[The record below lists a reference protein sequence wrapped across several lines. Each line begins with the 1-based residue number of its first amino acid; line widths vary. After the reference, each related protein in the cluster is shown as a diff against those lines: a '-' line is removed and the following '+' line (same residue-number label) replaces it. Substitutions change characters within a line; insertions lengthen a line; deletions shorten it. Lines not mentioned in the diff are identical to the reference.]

1 MSADAATNPPAPSAT
16 APQPPIADRRPS
28 ERTHHG
34 DTVVDN
40 YEWLR
45 DKANPEVISHLEAEN
60 AYTEALTAHLAD
72 LRDELFNDYKSRT
85 QETDLSVPTYE
96 THSTGEAFW
105 YYTRTVEGK
114 DYPLWC
120 RVPASDR
127 DSIPDLSGGGAL
139 PGEQVILDGNAEAE
153 GKQFF
158 SLGSL
163 EVSPDGSLL
172 MWATDNSGDERYD
185 VQLRVLATGET
196 FAAQQGVA
204 GNVTWA
210 DDQTLFY
217 TRVDEAW
224 RPHQVWRHTLRSD
237 VEQDVLVLQEDDERF
252 WTWVSVSRDRA
263 WVVLHLGSKLTG
275 EARLVPVS
283 DLAAAPRVVATR
295 REGLDYDV
303 EATAE
308 RLWIVH
314 NRQHADFEVAVADLD
329 RLPDEGEL
337 APVETWRQVLAP
349 EPGTRFTDVEAYRD
363 HVVVSG
369 RRAGLSALWTAP
381 ADAPESAVAL
391 EFDEPVHEVSSQAEA
406 DFQTDRFR
414 VNYTSLVTPPQVRE
428 VRFGDHSQT
437 VLKQT
442 PVLDHPQHG
451 PYRSEDYVQERLWA
465 TAGDG
470 TRIPLSMVRR
480 ADTPVDGSAPLVLY
494 GYGSYEI
501 SIPPRFSTQRLS
513 LLDHGI
519 IYVIAHI
526 RGGGEL
532 GRAWY
537 DQGKLTHKKNSF
549 TDFVDAG
556 RWLVEQGWTRPDR
569 MAAMGGSAGG
579 LLMGAVANLAPDLF
593 CAIHAAVP
601 FVDALT
607 TILDP
612 DLPLTVTEWEE
623 WGDPLHDPQVYAY
636 MKGYTPY
643 ENIRPVAYPAILAT
657 TGLNDTRV
665 YYVEPA
671 KWVARLRAEAELSP
685 DRPVLMRT
693 EMVAGHAGVTGRYEK
708 WREQAF
714 EMAWLIDRVYA
725 APRAEQPGSEG
736 SDQSG
741 SGTTTV

>member
-1 MSADAATNPPAPSAT
+1 MSQTPATPA
-16 APQPPIADRRPS
+16 PPIAARRPL

-34 DTVVDN
+34 DTVIDN

-45 DKANPEVISHLEAEN
+45 EKTNPDVISHLEAEN
-60 AYTEALTAHLAD
+60 AYAEALTEHLAG

-85 QETDLSVPTYE
+85 LETDLSVPSYE
-96 THSTGEAFW
+96 THSTGRAYW
-105 YYTRTVEGK
+105 YYSRTVEGK
-114 DYPLWC
+114 DYPIWC
-120 RVPASDR
+120 RVPATSR
-127 DSIPDLSGGGAL
+127 DEVPDLAATA
-139 PGEQVILDGNAEAE
+139 PIDGEQVILDGNLEAE
-153 GKQFF
+153 GHQFF
-158 SLGSL
+158 SLGAM
-163 EVSPDGSLL
+163 EVSPDGALL
-172 MWATDNSGDERYD
+172 MWATDNAGDERYD
-185 VQLRVLATGET
+185 VSIRDLATGT
-196 FAAQQGVA
+196 TTTTQTGVA

-210 DDQTLFY
+210 ADDVLFY

-224 RPHQVWRHTLRSD
+224 RPHQVWRHTLGTAAD
-237 VEQDVLVLQEDDERF
+237 QDQLVFQEDDERF

-263 WVVLHLGSKLTG
+263 WILIHLGSKLTG
-275 EARLVPVS
+275 EVHLVPTS
-283 DLAAAPRVVATR
+283 DPAAPPRVVAPR

-303 EATAE
+303 EATADQ
-308 RLWIVH
+308 LWIVH
-314 NRQHADFEVAVADLD
+314 NAAFADFEVATAPVGPWDAADTT
-329 RLPDEGEL
+329 PL
-337 APVETWRQVLAP
+337 APSETWQSVLQPAA
-349 EPGTRFTDVEAYRD
+349 GTRFGDVEAYAS

-369 RRAGLSALWTAP
+369 RQDGLP
-381 ADAPESAVAL
+381 AVWLGRSDAPGDAAPL
-391 EFDEPVHEVSSQAEA
+391 GFAEPVYEVSAQSES
-406 DFQTDRFR
+406 DFSTDRIRLSF
-414 VNYTSLVTPPQVRE
+414 TSLVTPPQVRE
-428 VRFGDHSQT
+428 VRFDDPGSQR

-451 PYRSEDYVQERLWA
+451 PFRSEDYVQERVWA

-470 TRIPLSMVRR
+470 TRIPLSVVRR
-480 ADTPVDGSAPLVLY
+480 ADTPVDGTAPVVLY

-501 SIPPRFSTQRLS
+501 SIPARFSTQRLS

-537 DQGKLTHKKNSF
+537 DQGKTLQKMNTF

-556 RWLVEQGWTRPDR
+556 RWLVDNGWTQPDR
-569 MAAMGGSAGG
+569 LAAMGGSAGG

-623 WGDPLHDPQVYAY
+623 WGDPLHHEDVYHY
-636 MKGYTPY
+636 MKAYTPY
-643 ENIRPVAYPAILAT
+643 ENIAPVTYPAILAT

-665 YYVEPA
+665 FYVEPA
-671 KWVARLRAEAELSP
+671 KWVARLRAEATLSAE
-685 DRPVLMRT
+685 RPVLMRT
-693 EMVAGHAGVTGRYEK
+693 EMVAGHAGVTGRYDK

-714 EMAWLIDRVYA
+714 EMAWLIDRVT
-725 APRAEQPGSEG
+725 RGVREQ
-736 SDQSG
+736 DSG
-741 SGTTTV
+741 STTTTV